1 MNPMNTRMAII
12 AALDFLENDVEFNSA
27 LDEAVGLD
35 GISVLEDGS
44 IEFSVGGKTITV
56 SASDLGMDAEEA
68 VAPMDGEPVAPGE
81 VA

>member
-12 AALDFLENDVEFNSA
+12 AALDFLENDTEFNTA
-27 LDEAVGLD
+27 LDDAGGLEST
-35 GISVLEDGS
+35 SVLEDGS

-56 SASDLGMDAEEA
+56 SATDLGMDTEEA